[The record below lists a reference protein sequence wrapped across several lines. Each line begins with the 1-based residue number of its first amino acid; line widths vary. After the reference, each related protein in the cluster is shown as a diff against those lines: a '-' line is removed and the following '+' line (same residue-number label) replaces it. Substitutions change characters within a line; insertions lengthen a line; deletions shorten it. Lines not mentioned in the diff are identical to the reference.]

1 METGKSAL
9 LVGASGLVGRN
20 LLQLLLREER
30 YKQVRV
36 LVRRS
41 LPIRDPNQGRRVTG
55 GFFEWSISRT
65 SSRPRPWHQR
75 MAQKGEV
82 EQAVSKLPFSSVLIF
97 RPSFL
102 LGQRGERR
110 RGEKA
115 GIILVK
121 LLQPSMIGG
130 WRKFRP
136 IHAKAVAGAMVLIAG
151 MNKQGVN
158 VFESDQIQILGSSQ
172 GHEAH
177 PLPQTMEQE

>member
-1 METGKSAL
+1 
-9 LVGASGLVGRN
+9 
-20 LLQLLLREER
+20 
-30 YKQVRV
+30 
-36 LVRRS
+36 
-41 LPIRDPNQGRRVTG
+41 
-55 GFFEWSISRT
+55 
-65 SSRPRPWHQR
+65 

-130 WRKFRP
+130 GRKFRA
-136 IHAKAVAGAMVLIAG
+136 IHAKTVAGSMVLIAG

-158 VFESDQIQILGSSQ
+158 VFESDQI
-172 GHEAH
+172 
-177 PLPQTMEQE
+177 